1 MKAIETWF
9 GGVLHRSRLEA
20 RWAVVFD
27 RLGIITEYEPE
38 GFTHGEECYLPDFRL
53 VETGDF
59 VSIKPDR
66 RSVNPE
72 EWMKEIRWQGIFAEA
87 GTVLWII
94 AGQPQ
99 VGKYQLLSP
108 LEGEFR
114 FADCRLCSG
123 TSYTDDG
130 GSWGEIGKHSCGSH
144 DRNPTE
150 DTRIRSAFRAAMAER
165 FGGQSKRATASRF
178 RTE

>member
-9 GGVLHRSRLEA
+9 GGVLYRSRLEA

-27 RLGIITEYEPE
+27 RLDILVEYEPE
-38 GFTHGEECYLPDFRL
+38 GFTHGAECYLPDFQL
-53 VETGDF
+53 VETGDY

-66 RSVNPE
+66 SAVNPV
-72 EWMKEIRWQGIFAEA
+72 EWTKEIRWQGIFAE
-87 GTVLWII
+87 GGKVLWII
-94 AGQPQ
+94 AGQPR

-108 LEGEFR
+108 IEGEFR
-114 FADCRLCSG
+114 FADCRMCKG

-144 DRNPTE
+144 DRQPTDDE
-150 DTRIRSAFRAAMAER
+150 RVRSAFRAAMAER
-165 FGGQSKRATASRF
+165 FVGQSRREARPI
-178 RTE
+178 